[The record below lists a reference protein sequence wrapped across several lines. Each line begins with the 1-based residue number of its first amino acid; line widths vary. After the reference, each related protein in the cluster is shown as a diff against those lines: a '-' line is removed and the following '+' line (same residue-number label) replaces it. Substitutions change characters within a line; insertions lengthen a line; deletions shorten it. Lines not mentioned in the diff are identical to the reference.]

1 MLRGNVGIIDISNYA
16 KYAVQGPGAEAW
28 LNALF
33 ANRMPIEP
41 GRSCLT
47 PLIGKR
53 GGIAGDFT
61 VTRLGDHEFMVF
73 GSGMAE
79 RFHQRFFFRSALP
92 AGQA

>member
-1 MLRGNVGIIDISNYA
+1 MLRKNVGIIDTSNYA
-16 KYAVQGPGAEAW
+16 KYSVTGPGAEAW

-33 ANRMPIEP
+33 ANRMPREI

-61 VTRLGDHEFMVF
+61 VTRLGQDEFRIF
-73 GSGMAE
+73 GSGMNGVAMT
-79 RFHQRFFFRSALP
+79 FKP
-92 AGQA
+92 ATT